1 MTNYFENVK
10 TKEDLKAQYKE
21 LVKKFHPDVYG
32 EAGNEILKEIHKQ
45 LEKTARKIDTGYFSF
60 ETDYNDIDREE
71 SEEIRAKKVEIVKE
85 AQQYRDELGRMF
97 YLYWVNGLRPYNHR
111 NPLTKHNFTG
121 WNVWQLEI
129 EMLSNS
135 YNTAEWSTFPQY
147 KNDNN
152 SVKKGEHGAR
162 ITLAI
167 HTKKEDENGEEKT
180 KVFYKGYTVFNIE
193 QTEKGATNNE
203 PKQLDYVKLIETK
216 QAKNETTEQKKL
228 NSWADKYEVVA

>member
-10 TKEDLKAQYKE
+10 TSEELKAAYKE
-21 LVKKFHPDVYG
+21 LVKKYHPDVYG

-45 LEKTARKIDTGYFSF
+45 LEKTARQIDKGYFDF
-60 ETDYNDIDREE
+60 ENDYNDTDREE
-71 SEEIRAKKVEIVKE
+71 SEEIRAKKVQFAKE
-85 AQQYRDELGRMF
+85 AQGYIFPEGYMF
-97 YLYWVNGLRPYNHR
+97 LMYWQNAFRPANHR

-129 EMLSNS
+129 EMLLNG
-135 YNTAEWSTFPQY
+135 YNTAKWSTFPQY

-180 KVFYKGYTVFNIE
+180 NVFFKGYTVFNIE

-203 PKQLDYVKLIETK
+203 AKQIENVKLIETIS
-216 QAKNETTEQKKL
+216 ETTEQKKMNL
-228 NSWADKYEVVA
+228 WSEKYEVVA